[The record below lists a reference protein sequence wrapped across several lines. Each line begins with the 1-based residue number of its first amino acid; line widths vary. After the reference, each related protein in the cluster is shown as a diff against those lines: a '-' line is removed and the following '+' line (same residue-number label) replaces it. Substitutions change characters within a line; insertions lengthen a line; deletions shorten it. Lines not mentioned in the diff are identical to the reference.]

1 MEGLLDADKWRVKL
15 LLINKI
21 NLNSFRQFFFFFFVT
36 ISSYTNTV
44 VIVLGLGLFLDKPA
58 HRRRRTTSLGIVYT
72 DE

>member
-21 NLNSFRQFFFFFFVT
+21 NLNSFRRFFFFVI